1 MKKKYNNIFKID
13 IWATIFLNII
23 VNIIFI
29 NSIYS
34 LASAESRTHNSLEK
48 PLVDPLIPSTN
59 VQRDLSP
66 LERRRIEQEITKINQ
81 KASRELS
88 LGNQDL
94 AFQLWFRELGL
105 QRALGRESE
114 VIALG
119 KIGNIA
125 WQKNRTLELREIA
138 QRLIAIEE
146 KAIFSNNLNDKFL
159 NDLGFAYQQIKYID
173 YAVNIYKIFLKLAR
187 KQNLWVEEK
196 NSLEQLG
203 KLYLAKFDYI
213 NASFIYEELLILVE
227 NDLHNQKDTQLLE
240 LYLINLGEIYY
251 HLKQP
256 ETLIKNQ
263 KKLINIYIKE
273 DRINLVTR
281 LKISVG
287 NNYQKLQQLKLASQY
302 YQEAYTL
309 AKSLQQVALA
319 ADALSHLAILYQQE
333 KKWELAITIYQ
344 QLIDLERKNNN
355 FYGLINS
362 YENLGNIYLETNEY
376 SPALEAFKAGLAIA
390 NSLNYKIEHLMN
402 KIQQLE

>member
-1 MKKKYNNIFKID
+1 MKKKYSNIFKID

-29 NSIYS
+29 NSIDS
-34 LASAESRTHNSLEK
+34 LASAESITHNSLEK
-48 PLVDPLIPSTN
+48 PLVDPLIPYTN
-59 VQRDLSP
+59 LQRDLSP
-66 LERRRIEQEITKINQ
+66 LEKRKIEQEITKINQ
-81 KASRELS
+81 QASRELS
-88 LGNQDL
+88 LGNRDL

-146 KAIFSNNLNDKFL
+146 KATFSNNLNDKFL

-173 YAVNIYKIFLKLAR
+173 YAVNIYKIFLKSAR
-187 KQNLWVEEK
+187 KQNLWVKEK

-213 NASFIYEELLILVE
+213 NASSIYEELLILVE
-227 NDLHNQKDTQLLE
+227 NDLQNQKDTQLLE

-273 DRINLVTR
+273 ERINLVTK

-287 NNYQKLQQLKLASQY
+287 NNYQKLHQLKLANQY

-362 YENLGNIYLETNEY
+362 YENLGNIYLEINEY
-376 SPALEAFKAGLAIA
+376 SLALEAFKAGLAIA
-390 NSLNYKIEHLMN
+390 NSLNYKIEHFMN